1 MNFELFQ
8 QQKKNKW
15 MKEKCTSSTDYNTL
29 TVLLTSSSSIQIMW
43 VQSDI
48 FQAKCMQ
55 FISYVSLKVLYRKS
69 LTKLKYCGVVTDDP
83 WIQQRFK
90 EHTDLQQ
97 SQNTPICIKPLI
109 FLLFLFNKN

>member
-48 FQAKCMQ
+48 FQ
-55 FISYVSLKVLYRKS
+55 FIS
-69 LTKLKYCGVVTDDP
+69 
-83 WIQQRFK
+83 
-90 EHTDLQQ
+90 
-97 SQNTPICIKPLI
+97 
-109 FLLFLFNKN
+109 

>member
-55 FISYVSLKVLYRKS
+55 FIS
-69 LTKLKYCGVVTDDP
+69 
-83 WIQQRFK
+83 
-90 EHTDLQQ
+90 
-97 SQNTPICIKPLI
+97 
-109 FLLFLFNKN
+109 